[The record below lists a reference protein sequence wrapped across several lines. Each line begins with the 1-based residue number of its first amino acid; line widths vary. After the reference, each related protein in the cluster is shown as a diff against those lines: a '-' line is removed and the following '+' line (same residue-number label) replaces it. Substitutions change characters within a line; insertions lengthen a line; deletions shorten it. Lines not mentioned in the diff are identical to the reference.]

1 MKELRKKTTIT
12 IFVIFSAILIV
23 SLLMLNIRN
32 YNRERE
38 SIEKNLN
45 ILENRSGLKDG
56 LNGKNKGGKE
66 NRKLKVRELENT
78 MIMDYEIYT
87 VELDDSEIS
96 KITGHGYESE
106 DFDAESIAKTILSDV
121 PGDRIYI
128 GNLYLGGFSYK
139 YQCGE
144 SIVLLNNAE
153 TSEKLRNLLFESVII
168 FILSETILYFLSRLI
183 TGWLVTPAEKAFSGQ
198 KEFIADASHELKTPL
213 AVIMASS
220 DELDAATEESDP
232 KRKYINNIKYEADR
246 MNRLILSL
254 LNLSRLED
262 GNAREGYKDED
273 LSRIIEKSCLAY
285 EGVAFEQGVGIK
297 EDIEENL
304 RLKCSKDEIE
314 KMISTILDNA
324 VKHSF
329 RDTDVRVSARQTRH
343 DITIKIVNSGEPIKA
358 EDKDK
363 IFERFYRADE
373 SRNRSDNRYGLG
385 LAIARQIALNHNGT
399 ITARSDGGDTTFE
412 IVLKR

>member
-12 IFVIFSAILIV
+12 IFVIFTVILV
-23 SLLMLNIRN
+23 ASLTILNVLS
-32 YNRERE
+32 YGRERVN
-38 SIEKNLN
+38 IERNLN
-45 ILENRSGLKDG
+45 ILENRGGRIKGVIKGEGDIWDG
-56 LNGKNKGGKE
+56 PRLNP
-66 NRKLKVRELENT
+66 RELENT
-78 MIMDYEIYT
+78 MIMDYEVYT
-87 VELDDSEIS
+87 VELSGLDII
-96 KITGHGYESE
+96 KIFGHGNESS
-106 DFDAESIAKTILSDV
+106 DFDAESIAKDIIKNV
-121 PGDRIYI
+121 PGDRFYI
-128 GNLYLGGFSYK
+128 CNLYTGAFSYK
-139 YQCGE
+139 YRYME
-144 SIVLLNNAE
+144 SIVILNNSDSRQKLRLLLVETFIVFILAE
-153 TSEKLRNLLFESVII
+153 TVLY
-168 FILSETILYFLSRLI
+168 ILSKLI
-183 TGWLVTPAEKAFSGQ
+183 TGWLVTPAEEAFSRQ

-220 DELDAATEESDP
+220 DELDSKTDKGDP
-232 KRKYINNIKYEADR
+232 NRRYVDNIRYEADR

-254 LNLSRLED
+254 LNLSKLENR
-262 GNAREGYKDED
+262 NAAEGYKDEN

-314 KMISTILDNA
+314 KMIATILDNA

-329 RDTDVRVSARQTRH
+329 KNTDVRVIAKQTRH
-343 DITIKIVNSGEPIKA
+343 QITIKVINSGEPIRD

-385 LAIARQIALNHNGT
+385 LAIAKQIAVNHNGT
-399 ITARSDGGDTTFE
+399 ISARSDGGDTTFE
-412 IVLKR
+412 ITFKR